1 MAFTTTEKRV
11 NKIFDEHR
19 NEYLDMIDKYK
30 FGKNSRL
37 YDCKTTEDGRLVEI
51 DEEILDMRNA
61 GLSYRSI
68 ANDLNERGIVG
79 KRGGKY
85 FASTIRNVCEN
96 TLYDDL
102 KEAA

>member
-1 MAFTTTEKRV
+1 MVVEKIV
-11 NKIFDEHR
+11 
-19 NEYLDMIDKYK
+19 
-30 FGKNSRL
+30 
-37 YDCKTTEDGRLVEI
+37 T
-51 DEEILDMRNA
+51 EILNMRNA
-61 GLSYRSI
+61 GLSYRAI
-68 ANDLNERGIVG
+68 AHDLNDRGIVG